1 MIKNIVFDLDGT
13 LWQTTDSYVYAY
25 HKLCEYYNVESKV
38 SDQTVKC
45 YLGVRLDILLND
57 LFPTVE
63 DKTALGLRALE
74 YSVEYL
80 MQNQSDCCYNGV
92 YDLLK
97 ALSADYNV
105 FIVSNCLKGY
115 VQAFLQISGTTDFVK
130 EYFTIEKG
138 EKEEHLNAI
147 SLNYGKA
154 LYVGDC
160 DDDYL
165 AIKNHQDIIFCYAS
179 YGYKSCKQ
187 YDYKISAPLEL
198 LSVVEKIKIKERQLK
213 GKPYYVISNGD
224 NQLTVI
230 KNNDYS
236 YYFGFV
242 NYADAGFESVVL
254 QLKEKQYKNIVGPID
269 GNTFYPY
276 RFAIDHFDL
285 VFYPDCVNGQE
296 VVNAFINNGFAIKQR
311 YVSTVATVNKRMW
324 DLAKLVKIP
333 SGYSVKVVSGKDAYE
348 YLDQIYEV
356 SIDAFAQADF
366 YEPIS
371 KQDFVDIYMKNIDA
385 VSPDMIL
392 IFRDNRLVGYNFCYE
407 DPLKRYYVCKTTAI
421 KQSDR
426 NNKLIMIMVD
436 YSYSLLVEKG
446 YKYALHHFQ
455 NDRTKTLH
463 AIFKGNEVLQ
473 KHYALLELNSDN

>member
-1 MIKNIVFDLDGT
+1 M
-13 LWQTTDSYVYAY
+13 
-25 HKLCEYYNVESKV
+25 
-38 SDQTVKC
+38 
-45 YLGVRLDILLND
+45 
-57 LFPTVE
+57 
-63 DKTALGLRALE
+63 
-74 YSVEYL
+74 
-80 MQNQSDCCYNGV
+80 
-92 YDLLK
+92 
-97 ALSADYNV
+97 
-105 FIVSNCLKGY
+105 
-115 VQAFLQISGTTDFVK
+115 
-130 EYFTIEKG
+130 
-138 EKEEHLNAI
+138 
-147 SLNYGKA
+147 
-154 LYVGDC
+154 
-160 DDDYL
+160 
-165 AIKNHQDIIFCYAS
+165 
-179 YGYKSCKQ
+179 
-187 YDYKISAPLEL
+187 
-198 LSVVEKIKIKERQLK
+198 VEKIKIKERQLK